1 MKQRKSS
8 ISDHLASLSAQYDVY
23 PAELFQALV
32 TAKECKHASCHNL
45 AVECRG
51 TIEDEAIFLLKQ
63 DGKIVSQFR
72 VDEPT
77 LARKDLEFAS
87 WMKDDRIRRQYAK
100 QNPAN
105 PVSKYISDL
114 RHGMKKVNL
123 EAKVTE
129 VQEPRMVH
137 TQFGNSALLSN
148 ATIEDETGTIK
159 LCLWDQQVNAVTTG
173 DEIKVQN
180 ATVFTFKG
188 EKQLRL
194 GKIGTVTV
202 TQSAPPKPKTK
213 AKVTSKA
220 LTCAS

>member
-1 MKQRKSS
+1 
-8 ISDHLASLSAQYDVY
+8 
-23 PAELFQALV
+23 
-32 TAKECKHASCHNL
+32 
-45 AVECRG
+45 
-51 TIEDEAIFLLKQ
+51 
-63 DGKIVSQFR
+63 
-72 VDEPT
+72 
-77 LARKDLEFAS
+77 
-87 WMKDDRIRRQYAK
+87 
-100 QNPAN
+100 
-105 PVSKYISDL
+105 
-114 RHGMKKVNL
+114 
-123 EAKVTE
+123 
-129 VQEPRMVH
+129 MVH